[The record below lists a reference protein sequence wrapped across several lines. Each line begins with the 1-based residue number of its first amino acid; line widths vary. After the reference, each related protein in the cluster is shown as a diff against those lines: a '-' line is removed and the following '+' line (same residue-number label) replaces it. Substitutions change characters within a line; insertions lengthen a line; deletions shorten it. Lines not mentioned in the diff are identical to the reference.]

1 MILERLR
8 LLLLATFD
16 LLGVPDH
23 RPPRLTFFHCP
34 NKPYVDEVGVIRWGS
49 KFADSGRLVVGQE
62 DKMVL
67 YDGVVPATGMITIM
81 PPTASA
87 LKIALTL
94 YPHRAS
100 KDDVEYATY
109 EWFRRVRA
117 RRPKFCYVL
126 VWYFGRVGKPI
137 FIRWRCPKAQKVVIS
152 IDDGYETITYD
163 NEKVDKRSGMF
174 LYYPERSGKTIIRV
188 KASTGHAE
196 ETECRVVWVRPS
208 PPKIILK
215 ETILFGPPGSRA
227 TISFATTN
235 ASNVWMEIPSRD
247 ESHPLKSTGEIF
259 VTIGDQPETVLLMAS
274 QPDVIRTKK
283 LTLMPF
289 YSLEPSYT

>member
-8 LLLLATFD
+8 LLVLAAMD
-16 LLGVPDH
+16 VLGVPDH
-23 RPPRLTFFHCP
+23 RQPRLTRFHCR
-34 NKPYVDEVGVIRWGS
+34 NRPYVDQVTPIRWGS
-49 KFADSGRLVVGQE
+49 KFADSGKLTVTQE
-62 DKMVL
+62 DRMVL
-67 YDGVVPATGMITIM
+67 YDGMVPATGMVSIM
-81 PPTASA
+81 PPTTSA
-87 LKIALTL
+87 LKIALIL

-100 KDDVEYATY
+100 KDEAEEATY

-117 RRPKFCYVL
+117 ERPMFYFAWA
-126 VWYFGRVGKPI
+126 WYFGRVGKPI
-137 FIRWRCPKAQKVVIS
+137 FITWWCPKAEKVVIS

-163 NEKVDKRSGMF
+163 NNKVNKYKGMF
-174 LYYPERSGKTIIRV
+174 LHYPEKSGKTIIRIT
-188 KASTGHAE
+188 ASTGHAE
-196 ETECRVVWVRPS
+196 ETECRVVWVRAS
-208 PPKIILK
+208 PPKIIVK

-259 VTIGDQPETVLLMAS
+259 VIIGDQPETVLLMAS